1 MPRAKG
7 RVFIEIPET
16 LRDKMRELSAKHNL
30 TYEELLSKALQLFT
44 QGNTLGIS
52 QQEQPKTRV
61 EVIRRDYFWWTI
73 RAGEGWNAVET
84 YLNNIQLGKLC
95 QAKLLAQEVCEKVDL
110 WRIIS

>member
-1 MPRAKG
+1 MPKAKG
-7 RVFIEIPET
+7 RVFIEVSEA

-61 EVIRRDYFWWTI
+61 EVTRRDYFWWTI
-73 RAGEGWNAVET
+73 RVGEGWNAVET
-84 YLNNIQLGKLC
+84 DLNNIQLRKLC
-95 QAKLLAQEVCEKVDL
+95 QTKLLAQEVCEKVDL
-110 WRIIS
+110 TKL